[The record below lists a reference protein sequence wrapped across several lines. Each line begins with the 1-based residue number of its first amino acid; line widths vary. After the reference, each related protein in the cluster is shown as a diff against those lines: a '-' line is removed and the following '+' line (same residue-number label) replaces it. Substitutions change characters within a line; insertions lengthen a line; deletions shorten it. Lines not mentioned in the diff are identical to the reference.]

1 MVKLEKHL
9 PWCAGVA
16 TLLLLIAVCLWDYYP
31 PISGPQRLTV
41 SFPSPLPV
49 GTNEP
54 LVVSGET
61 GAADYLFVRY
71 LDAHTVSLAYDSWG
85 HGGPASPPI
94 TVTPGVRHVL
104 EIQLPSLAA
113 IPHSLDPPGNRLRV
127 SFDGAVVLDAPVGF
141 HSRRPLRAY
150 FARNPLGGTSCGP
163 EFHGQLS
170 HADGRALTGNARTY
184 FTQPDRFRAWLWFG
198 RWQLAASILLAAA
211 VTWFLHR
218 LPLSPSLLP
227 SLAPSLLR
235 PHRAFIATAAL
246 CSLAFAA
253 LLTHGTFR
261 LIAPEAFTDFY
272 DFQAL
277 SLLQGRLDVPEGSLQ
292 GESFIFNGKVY
303 GYFGLTPA
311 LLRLPFVIFGLAFGE
326 LSRAALL
333 VYYAATL
340 VGAYLVLLHATR
352 LLRESRHSSAGAT
365 ADRPTQPQPA
375 TWQTILFTLHV
386 GLGSTVFFLAS
397 RAYIYHEAIL
407 CGIVFALFSSVCSLR
422 YLQAPAS
429 RWWLG
434 ALVLGLLSV
443 HARPPTG
450 LFALTVLGCVAATHL
465 LRASPIRR
473 STHTSDL
480 GVASEKLAQISGSTL
495 RPLAIGA
502 LSVLGVLSFN
512 ALSYAKFRTIEGC
525 PLRLNVQYSP
535 ARLAKIDSK
544 QFHLGNIPYGLS
556 AYLLRPTF
564 EFSRHFPWV
573 YLGQF
578 IPPADFPSAK
588 MDLPD
593 RTAALPFGMTGLF
606 ALATAGCAWACRRHP
621 AARAPVLVLWAS
633 AVPLSLAMFAAIA
646 TAERY
651 TGDWVPFLICAAA
664 FGLAAPAWSRL
675 ATTALAL
682 ATLWSCLLTLAMALH
697 YQGDTVWGV
706 PDSVKQNYRDLRTR
720 IDRVFLSSPPP
731 AS

>member
-1 MVKLEKHL
+1 VPCASVVKPAKIL
-9 PWCAGVA
+9 PWCAGLA
-16 TLLLLIAVCLWDYYP
+16 TLLLLIVACLWDYYP
-31 PISGPQRLTV
+31 PIAGPQRLTV
-41 SFPSPLPV
+41 AFPSPLPV

-71 LDAHTVSLAYDSWG
+71 VDAHTVSLAYDSWG

-94 TVTPGVRHVL
+94 TVTPGARHVL

-113 IPHSLDPPGNRLRV
+113 IPHSLDPPGTRLRV
-127 SFDGAVVLDAPVGF
+127 SFDGAVVLDATVAF
-141 HSRRPLRAY
+141 HSRRPLRAF

-163 EFHGQLS
+163 AFHGQLF
-170 HADGRALTGNARTY
+170 HADSRTLVGNARTY
-184 FTQPDRFRAWLWFG
+184 FTRSDRFRAWLWFG
-198 RWQLAASILLAAA
+198 RWQLVTSVLLAAA
-211 VTWFLHR
+211 VTWSLRR
-218 LPLSPSLLP
+218 LSASPALLLR
-227 SLAPSLLR
+227 LAPSLLIPALR
-235 PHRAFIATAAL
+235 PHRPFILTAAL

-253 LLTHGTFR
+253 LVTNGTFR
-261 LIAPEAFTDFY
+261 LIAPESFTNFY

-292 GESFIFNGKVY
+292 GEAFIYNGNVY

-333 VYYAATL
+333 VYYVATL
-340 VGAYLVLLHATR
+340 IGAYLLLQHATR
-352 LLRESRHSSAGAT
+352 LLRPA
-365 ADRPTQPQPA
+365 QPQPA
-375 TWQTILFTLHV
+375 TWQTVLFTLHV
-386 GLGSTVFFLAS
+386 GLGSTAFFLGS

-434 ALVLGLLSV
+434 ALALGVLSV

-450 LFALTVLGCVAATHL
+450 LFALTVLGCVAASHL
-465 LRASPIRR
+465 FRLSLAPSPLR
-473 STHTSDL
+473 H
-480 GVASEKLAQISGSTL
+480 
-495 RPLAIGA
+495 LAIGA

-512 ALSYAKFRTIEGC
+512 VLSYAKFRTIEGC

-535 ARLAKIDSK
+535 ARLAKIDAK
-544 QFHLGNIPYGLS
+544 QFHFGNIPYGLN

-573 YLGQF
+573 YLGPF

-588 MDLPD
+588 MDLPE

-606 ALATAGCAWACRRHP
+606 ALAAVGCAWACRRHP

-633 AVPLSLAMFAAIA
+633 SVPLSLAMFAAIA

-651 TGDWVPFLICAAA
+651 TGDWVPFLVCAAA

-675 ATTALAL
+675 ATTGLAL

-706 PDSVKQNYRDLRTR
+706 ADSVKQNYRDLRTR
-720 IDRVFLSSPPP
+720 IDRVFLAPPP
-731 AS
+731 PNP

>member
-1 MVKLEKHL
+1 MPCASVVKLEKHL

-16 TLLLLIAVCLWDYYP
+16 TLLLLIVVCFWDYYP
-31 PISGPQRLTV
+31 PIAGLQRLTV
-41 SFPSPLPV
+41 AFPSPLPV
-49 GTNEP
+49 GTSDP
-54 LVVSGET
+54 LVVTGAP
-61 GAADYLFVRY
+61 GAADFFFVRY
-71 LDAHTVSLAYDSWG
+71 LDARTISLAYDSWG

-94 TVTPGVRHVL
+94 TVTPGARHVL

-113 IPHSLDPPGNRLRV
+113 IPHSLDPPSDRLRV
-127 SFDGAVVLDAPVGF
+127 SFDDTVIFDASAAF
-141 HSRRPLRAY
+141 HPRRPLRAF
-150 FARNPLGGTSCGP
+150 FARNPLGGTACGT
-163 EFHGQLS
+163 EFHGQLY
-170 HADGRALTGNARTY
+170 HADGRALIGDARTY
-184 FTQPDRFRAWLWFG
+184 FTRSDRFIAWLWFG
-198 RWQLAASILLAAA
+198 RWQLTASILLAAA
-211 VTWFLHR
+211 VTWSLHR
-218 LPLSPSLLP
+218 LHLSPSLLP
-227 SLAPSLLR
+227 SLSPSQLR
-235 PHRAFIATAAL
+235 PHRAFLATAAV
-246 CSLAFAA
+246 CTLAFAA

-261 LIAPEAFTDFY
+261 LIAPEAFTNFY

-292 GESFIFNGKVY
+292 GEAFIFDGKVY

-340 VGAYLVLLHATR
+340 VGAYLLLLHATR

-375 TWQTILFTLHV
+375 TWQTVLFTLHV
-386 GLGSTVFFLAS
+386 GLGSTVFFLGS

-407 CGIVFALFSSVCSLR
+407 CGIVFALFSSVCSLC

-450 LFALTVLGCVAATHL
+450 LFALTVLGCTAASHL
-465 LRASPIRR
+465 FRLSIAQSPRLSL
-473 STHTSDL
+473 ST
-480 GVASEKLAQISGSTL
+480 APF

-502 LSVLGVLSFN
+502 LSILGVLSFN

-544 QFHLGNIPYGLS
+544 QFHLGNIPYGVS

-564 EFSRHFPWV
+564 EFSRHFPWI
-573 YLGQF
+573 YLGPF
-578 IPPADFPSAK
+578 IPPAEFPSAK

-593 RTAALPFGMTGLF
+593 RTAALPYGMTGLF
-606 ALATAGCAWACRRHP
+606 ALATAGCAWACRRNP

-633 AVPLSLAMFAAIA
+633 SIPLSLAMFAAIA

-651 TGDWVPFLICAAA
+651 TGDWVPFLVCAAA
-664 FGLAAPAWSRL
+664 FGLAAPVWSRL

-682 ATLWSCLLTLAMALH
+682 ATLWSCLLTPAMALH

-720 IDRVFLSSPPP
+720 IDRVFLASPPP
-731 AS
+731 TP